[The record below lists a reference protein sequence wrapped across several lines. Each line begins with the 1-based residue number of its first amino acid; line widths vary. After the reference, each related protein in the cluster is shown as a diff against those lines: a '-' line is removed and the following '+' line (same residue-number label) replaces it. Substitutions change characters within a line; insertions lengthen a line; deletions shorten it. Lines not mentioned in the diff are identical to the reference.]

1 MWIFCSHFALVTL
14 KPKGGGDSSSS
25 REDPLP
31 TPTNTKSLS
40 FSAYFSEVPFFISM
54 KKSQKF

>member
-1 MWIFCSHFALVTL
+1 L

-40 FSAYFSEVPFFISM
+40 FSAYFSEVLFFISM